1 MYLGHYTNL
10 NTLEK
15 ILTGMHIRLGPY
27 SKTNDPYENSNLI
40 PFFRTGKSKDG
51 LNIYQDYDLIL
62 KRDVKSC
69 FRLACFTVH
78 ADVKRVLN
86 KPRMWHQYANDHNG
100 CCLVLDKT
108 SFDIQFQKLNTP
120 NRELY
125 HSKVS
130 YDLEEK
136 EHEIKAY
143 RSRELIDN
151 PNGVQASKIENKIFD
166 KKDWFLFLKNSDWKE
181 EREYR
186 YLLYSKKNKDAD
198 IFCEITNS
206 LKQIVLGDKV
216 SQFYY
221 EMLIDWAS
229 NKSFKVEKL
238 TWDGGFQ
245 NYVMD
250 SRGIFA

>member
-15 ILTGMHIRLGPY
+15 ILTSMCIRLGSY
-27 SKTNDPYENSNLI
+27 SKTNDPYENSRLI
-40 PFFRTGKSKDG
+40 SFFRTDKSKDG
-51 LNIYQDYDLIL
+51 LSIYKDYDLIL

-69 FRLACFTVH
+69 FRLFCFTVH
-78 ADVKRVLN
+78 EDVKRVLN
-86 KPRMWHQYANDHNG
+86 KPRMWHQYANAHNG
-100 CCLVLDKT
+100 CCLVLDKK
-108 SFDIQFQKLNTP
+108 SFDIEFQKLKTP

-136 EHEIKAY
+136 KHEIMAY
-143 RSRELIDN
+143 ISHALIDN
-151 PNGVQASKIENKIFD
+151 PNGVQASEIENKIFD
-166 KKDWFLFLKNSDWKE
+166 KKDWFLFLKNDDWKE

-186 YLLYSKKNKDAD
+186 YLLYSKRNKDAN

-221 EMLIDWAS
+221 EMLKDWAS
-229 NKSFKVEKL
+229 NKSFEIAKL
-238 TWDGGFQ
+238 TWDDGFPEF
-245 NYVMD
+245 VMD
-250 SRGIFA
+250 SREIFT